1 MIGANKFRSF
11 LRHPGYNG
19 GGGGGP
25 SHTTATTHTSSLP
38 EYAQPYFEN
47 IMGRAQQLSVTP
59 YQQYSGERVAG
70 FSPTQTAA
78 QQMTSQTA
86 MGGTPQGLQAAQQ
99 LGGYAAGQLA
109 GQQYGAMSS
118 PELQSYMSPYMQNV
132 VDVEKQAAARDF
144 QIAGQARNAQAATAG
159 AFGGSRHG
167 VMEAEAQRGLMS
179 QLQGIQTKGLQTSF
193 DQAQQARQQQQNLQ
207 LQNLQHLGTQAQQ
220 LGVMGQ
226 TEQELAFQR
235 AQALSGVGKE
245 QQQLE
250 QQRLDQS
257 YQQFASQRD
266 YQQNMLNWYNSIMRG
281 TPISMDQTVY
291 NTAQSPSMLSQLG
304 GAGLAAYGM
313 YQQGQK

>member
-1 MIGANKFRSF
+1 
-11 LRHPGYNG
+11 
-19 GGGGGP
+19 
-25 SHTTATTHTSSLP
+25 
-38 EYAQPYFEN
+38 
-47 IMGRAQQLSVTP
+47 MGRAQQLSVTP

-304 GAGLAAYGM
+304 GAGPAAYGM